1 MTEPAISTSV
11 AAGPSV
17 GLALT
22 GNPPAV
28 EATRVGDVPQGFWL
42 QLLGEWGSNG
52 DRPGEQIVLPLER
65 LLSNMAW
72 LRTACQRYGV
82 GIVSTPELDMIL
94 QHTRAQ
100 RRLLQSALA
109 APQPLDET
117 QVADRL
123 TGTRFSRQLRPFQV
137 RDLGRLLGLANGANF
152 SVPGAGKTT
161 VAYAVYESERAAGR
175 VEQMLVVAPLS
186 AFDAW
191 QNEVDDCFPEGQRP
205 VVAPLVDQPPRDAEV
220 LVVNYHRL
228 DSRYDTIAEWVSRK
242 PTLVLLDEAHRMKR
256 GWDGTFGSA
265 CLSIAFLA
273 ARRDIL
279 TGTPAPQSPQDL
291 IALMDYL
298 WPGQGRS
305 ILPADALGSPP
316 PSDAGALVAEAI
328 APLFVRTR
336 KGELGLDQPTMRVV
350 EVDLDPLQAEIY
362 NALRDRY
369 VGAFDVSMTDRANFA
384 NMGSIVMYLL
394 EAATNP
400 HLLTAGSS
408 SEDVMSFRHPP
419 LDVPPGS
426 ALWELLQQYNLY
438 ETPAKFRQLAE
449 MIEANASRG
458 RKTLV
463 WSNFVRNL
471 QALERMLAIYQ
482 PALIYGGIPS
492 EFADPNAERTREGEL
507 ARFRTDP
514 ACAVLLANPAAMS
527 EGVSLHQVCHDAI
540 YLDRTFN
547 AGQYLQSIDRIH
559 RLGLAPGQET
569 RITFLLTTGTVDE
582 VIDSRIREKAER
594 LGEMLDD
601 PDLSTMALPSDED
614 YGPAVDSTADIVALF
629 AHLRGDQ

>member
-1 MTEPAISTSV
+1 MTEPAV
-11 AAGPSV
+11 PANPAPGPSL

-22 GNPPAV
+22 GSPPAV
-28 EATRVGDVPQGFWL
+28 QATRLGDVPQGFWL
-42 QLLGEWGSNG
+42 QLLGEWGSDG
-52 DRPGEQIVLPLER
+52 ARPGEQIVLPLER

-72 LRTACQRYGV
+72 LRTACPRYGV
-82 GIVSTPELDMIL
+82 EIVSAPDLDSIL
-94 QHTRAQ
+94 QHTRTQ

-109 APQPLDET
+109 APQPLDDSE
-117 QVADRL
+117 VADRL
-123 TGTRFSRQLRPFQV
+123 TGTRFSRQLRTFQI
-137 RDLGRLLGLANGANF
+137 RDLGHLLGLANGANF

-175 VEQMLVVAPLS
+175 VEQLLVVAPLS

-191 QNEVDDCFPEGQRP
+191 QNEVKDCFPEGHRP

-228 DSRYDTIAEWVSRK
+228 DSRYDTVAEWVSRK

-279 TGTPAPQSPQDL
+279 TGTPAPQSPRDL

-298 WPGQGRS
+298 WPGQGQQ
-305 ILPADALGSPP
+305 ILPADALVSPP
-316 PSDAGALVAEAI
+316 PPDAGALVAEAI
-328 APLFVRTR
+328 SPLFARTR
-336 KGELGLDQPTMRVV
+336 KSELGLDQPTMKVV
-350 EVDLDPLQAEIY
+350 EIDLDPLQSAIY

-369 VGAFDVSMTDRANFA
+369 VGNFDVSMTDRANFA
-384 NMGSIVMYLL
+384 NMGEIVMYLL

-400 HLLTAGSS
+400 QLLTAGSS
-408 SEDVMSFRHPP
+408 SEDALTFRHPP
-419 LDVPPGS
+419 LDVPTDS
-426 ALWELLQQYNLY
+426 ALWDLLQQYNQY

-449 MIEANASRG
+449 MIETNASQG

-471 QALERMLAIYQ
+471 QALERMLAVYR
-482 PALIYGGIPS
+482 PALIYGGIPT
-492 EFADPNAERTREGEL
+492 EFADPNAARTREGEL

-514 ACAVLLANPAAMS
+514 GCAVLLANPAAMS

-547 AGQYLQSIDRIH
+547 AGQYLQSVDRIH
-559 RLGLAPGQET
+559 RLGLAPDQET
-569 RITFLLTTGTVDE
+569 RITYLLTTGTIDE

-614 YGPAVDSTADIVALF
+614 YGPALDSTADMVALF
-629 AHLRGDQ
+629 AHLRGDL

>member
-1 MTEPAISTSV
+1 MTEPTAASV
-11 AAGPSV
+11 SV
-17 GLALT
+17 PGSSLGLALT

-28 EATRVGDVPQGFWL
+28 QATRLGDVPQGFWL
-42 QLLGEWGSNG
+42 QLLGEWGSAG

-65 LLSNMAW
+65 LLSNMVW

-82 GIVSTPELDMIL
+82 GIVSSPELDSIL
-94 QHTRAQ
+94 QQTRAQ

-109 APQPLDET
+109 SPQPLDDSE
-117 QVADRL
+117 VAERL
-123 TGTRFSRQLRPFQV
+123 AGTRFGRNLRPFQT

-191 QNEVDDCFPEGQRP
+191 QNEVNDCFSEGARP
-205 VVAPLVDQPPRDAEV
+205 TVAPLVDQPPRNAEV

-228 DSRYDTIAEWVSRK
+228 DSRYNVVAEWVRRK

-298 WPGQGRS
+298 WPGQGRK
-305 ILPADALGSPP
+305 ILPADALISPP
-316 PSDAGALVAEAI
+316 PPDAGALVAESI
-328 APLFVRTR
+328 TPLFARTR
-336 KGELGLDQPTMRVV
+336 KSELGLEQPNMKVV
-350 EVDLDPLQAEIY
+350 EVGLDPLQAEIY

-384 NMGSIVMYLL
+384 NMGEVVMYLL

-400 HLLTAGSS
+400 QLLTAGSS
-408 SEDVMSFRHPP
+408 SDDAFAFRHPP

-426 ALWELLQQYNLY
+426 ALWDLLQRYNQY

-449 MIEANASRG
+449 MVEANASQG
-458 RKTLV
+458 RKTLI

-471 QALERMLAIYQ
+471 QALERMLAVYQ

-492 EFADPNAERTREGEL
+492 EFADPKAARTREGEL
-507 ARFRTDP
+507 ARFRSDP
-514 ACAVLLANPAAMS
+514 ACVVLLANPAAMS

-582 VIDSRIREKAER
+582 VIDSRIKEKAER

-601 PDLSTMALPSDED
+601 PDLSTMALPSEED
-614 YGPAVDSTADIVALF
+614 YGPALDSAADMVALF
-629 AHLRGDQ
+629 AHLRGDL

>member
-1 MTEPAISTSV
+1 VSEAVATASSV
-11 AAGPSV
+11 ANLQLSLAGV
-17 GLALT
+17 
-22 GNPPAV
+22 PPV
-28 EATRVGDVPQGFWL
+28 VHATRLGDVPQGFWL
-42 QLLGEWGSNG
+42 QLIGEWGSDG
-52 DRPGEQIVLPLER
+52 ERPGQQVVLPLER
-65 LLSNMAW
+65 LLSNMGW
-72 LRTACQRYGV
+72 LRSACQRYGV
-82 GIVSTPELDMIL
+82 GIMSTPELDGIL
-94 QHTRAQ
+94 QQTRAQ
-100 RRLLQSALA
+100 RRMLQTALA
-109 APQPLDET
+109 TPQPLDKD
-117 QVADRL
+117 QVAQRL
-123 TGTRFSRQLRPFQV
+123 DGSRFSRGLRTFQT
-137 RDLGRLLGLANGANF
+137 RDLGHLLGLSNGANF

-161 VAYAVYESERAAGR
+161 VAYAVYEAERVAGR

-191 QNEVDDCFPEGQRP
+191 QNEVNACFPEGDRP
-205 VVAPLVDQPPRDAEV
+205 VVAPLVETVPSDAEV

-228 DSRYDTIAEWVSRK
+228 DSRYETIARWVSRK

-291 IALMDYL
+291 VALMDYL
-298 WPGQGRS
+298 WPGEGRRV
-305 ILPADALGSPP
+305 LPDGALVTPP
-316 PSDAGALVAEAI
+316 PPDAGAQVAQAI

-336 KGELGLDQPTMRVV
+336 KSELGLAQPIMRVAQV
-350 EVDLDPLQAEIY
+350 ELDPLQAEIY
-362 NALRDRY
+362 TALRDRY
-369 VGAFDVSMTDRANFA
+369 VGAFEVSMADRATFA
-384 NMGSIVMYLL
+384 SMGDIVMYLL

-400 HLLTAGSS
+400 QLLTAGSGAGD
-408 SEDVMSFRHPP
+408 EMGFRHPP

-426 ALWELLQQYNLY
+426 ALWDLLQRYSQY

-449 MIEANASRG
+449 MIEANAAQG

-471 QALERMLAIYQ
+471 QGLERMLGAYQ

-492 EFADPNAERTREGEL
+492 EFADPKASRTRESEL

-514 ACAVLLANPAAMS
+514 SCAVLLANPAAMS
-527 EGVSLHQVCHDAI
+527 EGVSLHHVCHDAI

-547 AGQYLQSIDRIH
+547 AGQYLQSVDRIH
-559 RLGLAPGQET
+559 RLGLPAGQET
-569 RITFLLTTGTVDE
+569 RITFLLTKDTIDE
-582 VIDSRIREKAER
+582 VIDARIREKAER

-601 PDLSTMALPSDED
+601 PDISTMALPSDED
-614 YGPAVDSTADIVALF
+614 YGPALDSTDAADMAALF